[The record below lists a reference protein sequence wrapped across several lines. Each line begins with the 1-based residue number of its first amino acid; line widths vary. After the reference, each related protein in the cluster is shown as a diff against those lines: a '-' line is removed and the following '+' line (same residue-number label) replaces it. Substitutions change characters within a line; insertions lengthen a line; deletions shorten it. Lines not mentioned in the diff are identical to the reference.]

1 MIIKSGKTCTVDQL
15 GRIVIPKPLR
25 EKMNLKEHDNF
36 EIFIDTNKKNTKKL
50 ILKKVKNKCEIC
62 ASGKNIKEIEGF
74 IVCENCAEKIKNNF
88 E

>member
-25 EKMNLKEHDNF
+25 NKMNLKEHDNF
-36 EIFIDTNKKNTKKL
+36 EIFIDSDKRNMEKL

-62 ASGKNIKEIEGF
+62 GSEKNIKKIEGF
-74 IVCENCAEKIKNNF
+74 IVCENCAEKIKSNF